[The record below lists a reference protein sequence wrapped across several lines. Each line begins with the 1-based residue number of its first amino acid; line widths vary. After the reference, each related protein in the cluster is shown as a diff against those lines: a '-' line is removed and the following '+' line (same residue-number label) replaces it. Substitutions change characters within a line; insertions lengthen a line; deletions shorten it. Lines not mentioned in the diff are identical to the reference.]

1 MHKLATTHATKTIH
15 APRVCTHVRMHN
27 VSTWLSGQN
36 EDLQSVI
43 AGQADCFPV
52 LGTYQGWVTAVQPP
66 LVLGALMA
74 RYRTGLS
81 HRMSEGLGVTVWG
94 SAQLPHPTKS
104 FLSGKTNFT
113 QEAGN
118 WRPILGISFLASQP
132 PPPSAGVRQSE
143 Q

>member
-15 APRVCTHVRMHN
+15 APRVCTHVRVHN

-81 HRMSEGLGVTVWG
+81 HRMSEGLG
-94 SAQLPHPTKS
+94 SHC
-104 FLSGKTNFT
+104 
-113 QEAGN
+113 
-118 WRPILGISFLASQP
+118 LGLWPAH
-132 PPPSAGVRQSE
+132 PPSHSKQNFPQQADFRYFFFGL
-143 Q
+143 